1 MSFARHPAGEALDC
15 RTIALARGYRVK
27 PFGRIA
33 CLAALISFGA
43 VADNEARLPEGF
55 ADLDTDVQAVILE
68 YLFSNQASQVWGE
81 QAVVPTA
88 HEMVKY
94 LDDFQTRVLIDFERG
109 NIRVESLGSSQPE
122 AALEHAIAAILL
134 TPANPEAVDLFTA
147 SDFGITGR
155 PFLAGQVLD
164 HEGKAIEYPWR
175 AERFASYLAA
185 QKMQHQGNRH
195 WVDIPMVRE
204 HKVVSA
210 KGFGPAIERAANR
223 YQISPALIL
232 AVIDTESSFNPF
244 AVSPSKAYGLMQVMS
259 RTAGRDVYEKIYKRS
274 GQPDRSVLLNPDK
287 NIDIGTAYLSILR
300 DNYLRGV
307 QGALKQEYC
316 IIAAYNGG
324 TGNLLKA
331 FHSDRKR
338 AVQRINAMSAEE
350 VFQTIVRSHPKAE
363 SRNYLKKVT
372 KAKAR
377 YAS

>member
-1 MSFARHPAGEALDC
+1 MKL
-15 RTIALARGYRVK
+15 
-27 PFGRIA
+27 FGKTA
-33 CLAALISFGA
+33 ALAALVTLGA
-43 VADNEARLPEGF
+43 AADNNARLPAGF
-55 ADLDTDVQAVILE
+55 AELDADIQAVILE
-68 YLFSNQASQVWGE
+68 YLFANQAGQVWGD
-81 QAVVPTA
+81 QAVVPSA

-94 LDDFQTRVLIDFERG
+94 LDDFQTRVMIDFERG
-109 NIRVESLGSSQPE
+109 NIRVESLGSSQPD
-122 AALEHAIAAILL
+122 AALQHAITAILL

-147 SDFGITGR
+147 ADFGITGR

-164 HEGKAIEYPWR
+164 HESKVIEYRWR
-175 AERFASYLAA
+175 AERFAQYLTSE
-185 QKMQHQGNRH
+185 KMRHQGQRH
-195 WVDIPMVRE
+195 WVDIPMIKER
-204 HKVVSA
+204 KVVSA

-223 YQISPALIL
+223 YQVDPALIL

-274 GQPDRSVLLNPDK
+274 GQPDRSVLLNPDN

-300 DNYLRGV
+300 DNYLKGV
-307 QGALKQEYC
+307 RGALKQEYC

-324 TGNLLKA
+324 TGNLLKT
-331 FHSDRKR
+331 FHSDRKL
-338 AVQRINAMSAEE
+338 AVQRINAMSAQE
-350 VFQTIVRSHPKAE
+350 VFQAIVKSHPKAE

>member
-1 MSFARHPAGEALDC
+1 MNP
-15 RTIALARGYRVK
+15 LARMV
-27 PFGRIA
+27 
-33 CLAALISFGA
+33 CLMMALLSFQAAA
-43 VADNEARLPEGF
+43 ENEARLPEGF

-68 YLFSNQASQVWGE
+68 YLFANQANQVWGE
-81 QAVVPTA
+81 QAVVPSA

-94 LDDFQTRVLIDFERG
+94 LDDFQTRVMIDFERG
-109 NIRVESLGSSQPE
+109 NIRVESLGSRQPE
-122 AALEHAIAAILL
+122 AALHHAISSILL

-175 AERFASYLAA
+175 AERFATYLTANEL
-185 QKMQHQGNRH
+185 QHQGDRH
-195 WVDIPMVRE
+195 WVDIPMVKE

-223 YQISPALIL
+223 YRVSPALIL

-244 AVSPSKAYGLMQVMS
+244 AVSPAKAYGLMQVMS

-300 DNYLRGV
+300 DNYLRGIQHPV
-307 QGALKQEYC
+307 KQEYC

-338 AVQRINAMSAEE
+338 AIDVINRMSAQQ
-350 VFQTIVRSHPKAE
+350 VYQTIVHSHPKAE